1 MERPTCPWTR
11 LKTAPLSSL
20 SAPRCL
26 HTQTHL
32 QRKPACDACSHAA
45 NEEACRALCCE
56 RAHAYFTRHKVS
68 NIGLKGWFWVV
79 EEHIRQ
85 AAVALH
91 TIVSYRSRLFCIVS
105 RKWLQDG
112 FQHIRRHSKEK
123 RAENVTKTCRF
134 RSKLS

>member
-1 MERPTCPWTR
+1 MKKRVRLCVVNARTPT
-11 LKTAPLSSL
+11 
-20 SAPRCL
+20 L
-26 HTQTHL
+26 HGT
-32 QRKPACDACSHAA
+32 
-45 NEEACRALCCE
+45 N
-56 RAHAYFTRHKVS
+56 VS
-68 NIGLKGWFWVV
+68 NIGLKGRFWVV